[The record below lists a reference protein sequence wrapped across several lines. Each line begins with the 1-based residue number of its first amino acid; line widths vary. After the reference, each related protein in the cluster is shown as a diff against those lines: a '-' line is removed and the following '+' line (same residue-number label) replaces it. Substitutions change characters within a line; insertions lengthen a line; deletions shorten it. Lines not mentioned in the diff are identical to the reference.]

1 MSLDLFF
8 FFCHLF
14 VYYHYYYY
22 FSCISICVYRKEKK
36 LVLKIGTEHITFLF
50 YKGSTAFSAGIPEY
64 IYSKKRTREN
74 RKTTTNHST
83 SYEEN
88 SVKMGCAPSSEFEP
102 PPDAPELPF
111 GLRDQNQSAF
121 DNVVLM
127 GTPGS
132 NMNPSRNAIKTSG
145 EPSSGSN
152 PVPIKQLKQ
161 EGEGG
166 IVPSPPPPREEGA
179 AAPFLQRRNVNS
191 GSNVS
196 PLAYPTSKNEEV
208 TGMKL
213 LGKEKY
219 IVEYGAIA
227 MDDDTT
233 SFDNSNQGP
242 DSGARISTSRGTL
255 LLFCDFLTEN
265 VVLSY
270 RDAATG
276 SIFARSYTDQ
286 ELTEAKESAGIPFSW
301 GSFFKSIASS
311 VLKSKA
317 GVLGVSSNERREIAF
332 TITSSK
338 EPGSYTFRVNLPLVS
353 DGQHPDPKMIH
364 YYMAEPLTRVVV
376 ASRARIEAN
385 PKEREASKM
394 ECELSVCTASI
405 RKYKATIDR
414 LLPLIRP
421 LREESAIRSHAAMTS
436 GRAVRDMERMIRV
449 QRDCQTKKHPL
460 DSVYEDGGAQYFQH
474 VPWSVEHHPHEEEPD
489 DTLSACIRELFPL
502 SSGKSLDTITSI
514 LDRPDLKKIME
525 FNDNRQVVTE
535 ALEIFKGID
544 RWDYDTIQLE
554 IITNGNALFYTT
566 YLLIYKLDLARI
578 FNIDDQV
585 LRNFLVAVQSA
596 YHPNPYHNA
605 MHGADVTQIN
615 YYIMMVAGL
624 AQKCKLSNEEILA
637 GLIAGAVHDFDHP
650 GLNNNFHTRTN
661 AYLATLYN
669 DRSILENHHI
679 ACTFE
684 LLRHPRYNI
693 LASLSEEQRL
703 SVRETMVEMV
713 LATDMGNHAKI
724 FKQFQARLAEVPE
737 WHAKKEDVRLALS
750 MSIKMA
756 DISNCAR
763 PNHIYAEW
771 AKNISKEFY
780 LQGDAERQLNLSISP
795 FMDRTKEEEEF
806 PKGQI
811 SFMMYIVQPMVE
823 VLAEFLPSLSFA
835 LNLCRENKQYWTRLQ
850 KD

>member
-1 MSLDLFF
+1 
-8 FFCHLF
+8 
-14 VYYHYYYY
+14 
-22 FSCISICVYRKEKK
+22 
-36 LVLKIGTEHITFLF
+36 
-50 YKGSTAFSAGIPEY
+50 
-64 IYSKKRTREN
+64 
-74 RKTTTNHST
+74 
-83 SYEEN
+83 
-88 SVKMGCAPSSEFEP
+88 MGCAPSSEFEP

-111 GLRDQNQSAF
+111 GLKDQNASGVDSLAPIGALGG
-121 DNVVLM
+121 NV
-127 GTPGS
+127 
-132 NMNPSRNAIKTSG
+132 NPSLNVPQISG
-145 EPSSGSN
+145 QLQSSAN
-152 PVPIKQLKQ
+152 PDLNKQLKQ
-161 EGEGG
+161 QGDGG
-166 IVPSPPPPREEGA
+166 IIPCPPPPREDGTA
-179 AAPFLQRRNVNS
+179 PPFLQRRNLNTNS
-191 GSNVS
+191 NGSLLGYGTNKS
-196 PLAYPTSKNEEV
+196 DEV
-208 TGMKL
+208 GGMKL

-219 IVEYGAIA
+219 IIEYGAIA

-233 SFDNSNQGP
+233 SFDNGNQGP
-242 DSGARISTSRGTL
+242 DTGGKIATSRGML
-255 LLFCDFLTEN
+255 FLFCDLHTED
-265 VVLSY
+265 VVFSY
-270 RDAATG
+270 RDAATS

-286 ELTEAKESAGIPFSW
+286 ALTEAKESAGIPFSW
-301 GSFFKSIASS
+301 GAFFKSIASS
-311 VLKSKA
+311 LLKSKA
-317 GVLGVSSNERREIAF
+317 GVLSVSSNQQREIAF

-338 EPGSYTFRVNLPLVS
+338 EPGSYAFRVNLPLVS
-353 DGQHPDPKMIH
+353 EAGHHDPKIVH
-364 YYMAEPLTRVVV
+364 YYVMEPFSRVVG
-376 ASRARIEAN
+376 ATRARMEASA
-385 PKEREASKM
+385 KDREASKM
-394 ECELSVCTASI
+394 ECKFSVSTASI

-460 DSVYEDGGAQYFQH
+460 DSVYEDGGAQFFQH
-474 VPWSVEHHPHEEEPD
+474 VPWSSEHHPHEEEPD

-502 SSGKSLDTITSI
+502 SSGKSLDMISSI

-535 ALEIFKGID
+535 ALEIFKGIE

-566 YLLIYKLDLARI
+566 YLLLYKLDLVRI

-703 SVRETMVEMV
+703 CVRDTMVEMV

-724 FKQFQARLAEVPE
+724 FKQFQARLAEGPE
-737 WHAKKEDVRLALS
+737 WHNKKEDIRLALS

-806 PKGQI
+806 SKGQI
-811 SFMMYIVQPMVE
+811 SFIMYIVQPMVE
-823 VLAEFLPSLSFA
+823 VLAEFLPSMSFA
-835 LNLCRENKQYWTRLQ
+835 LNLCRENKQYWARLQ